1 MCSSVKAYGDARA
14 AEARAEGYARAA
26 AAEAREAETAKK
38 YQNALAE
45 RDAENARLR
54 AELEKYKSAEK
65 RN

>member
-1 MCSSVKAYGDARA
+1 MCSSVKAYCDERA
-14 AEARAEGYARAA
+14 AEAEARGRAEAA
-26 AAEAREAETAKK
+26 KE
-38 YQNALAE
+38 YQAALAE